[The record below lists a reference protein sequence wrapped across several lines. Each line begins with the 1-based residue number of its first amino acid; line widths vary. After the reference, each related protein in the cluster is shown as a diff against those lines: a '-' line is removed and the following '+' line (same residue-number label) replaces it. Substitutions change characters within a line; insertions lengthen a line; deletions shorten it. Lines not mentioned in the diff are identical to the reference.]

1 MTPKTKKA
9 LAGGVVVA
17 VLVLPFAL
25 RGLHGERGTPVQV
38 QPVAAQAVRPT
49 ILASGT
55 LAYGTEVNLTAE
67 VVAKVDRILVAE
79 GDTVQAGQLLM
90 TLDPKTYRNAIDREA
105 AGRRQ
110 GQIDITRQRATLR
123 LREAQYARSQQL
135 ASQQLIDRNRL
146 EEDRLAL
153 EQARAQ
159 LATSSENLRRQ
170 QAVLGEAFDQL
181 GKTEIRAP
189 MAGRIVELP
198 IKVGETAIPSTNAL
212 AGAKLMKIA
221 DVSALT
227 AELKVD
233 EADIGQ
239 VSIGQAVDVYPA
251 AYPDTAIHG
260 RVQKIALAPTI
271 EGQARAYKVTV
282 TLDSPGALNLRS
294 GMSARA
300 DVYLGDG
307 RAQLA
312 VPVEAVQ
319 DNEDELAT
327 AAAEED
333 DDAPKREVAKAT
345 ELNSYVWLDRDGR
358 ARKAPVKTGVA
369 DDRWQSVVSG
379 LKAGDRVIVGPAK
392 TLRTLHDGDAV
403 VAKTAKE
410 LEAAKDGGAAK

>member
-1 MTPKTKKA
+1 MKPNTKKA
-9 LAGGVVVA
+9 LAGGLVVA
-17 VLVLPFAL
+17 VLVLPFAV

-38 QPVAAQAVRPT
+38 QPIAAHAVRPT

-79 GDTVQAGQLLM
+79 GDTVQQGQLLM

-110 GQIDITRQRATLR
+110 GQIDIERQRATLR
-123 LREAQYARSQQL
+123 LREAQYARSQKL

-159 LATSSENLRRQ
+159 LASSSESLRRQ

-260 RVQKIALAPTI
+260 RVQKIALAPTL

-282 TLDSPGALNLRS
+282 TLDSPGSLNLRS

-312 VPVEAVQ
+312 VPVEAVV
-319 DNEDELAT
+319 
-327 AAAEED
+327 ED
-333 DDAPKREVAKAT
+333 DDEAIATAQDDDTLKREVAKAAEAKT
-345 ELNSYVWLDRDGR
+345 FVWLNRDGH

-369 DDRWQSVVSG
+369 DDRWQVITSG

-392 TLRTLHDGDAV
+392 TLRTLHEGDAV
-403 VAKTAKE
+403 VVKTAKE
-410 LEAAKDGGAAK
+410 LEAGKDGEADK

>member
-1 MTPKTKKA
+1 MNPTTKKA
-9 LAGGVVVA
+9 LAGGAVVA

-38 QPVAAQAVRPT
+38 QPVAAHAVRPT

-79 GDTVQAGQLLM
+79 GDTVQQGQLLM

-110 GQIDITRQRATLR
+110 GQIDIERQRATLR
-123 LREAQYARSQQL
+123 LREAQYARSQKL

-159 LATSSENLRRQ
+159 LASSSESLRRQ

-260 RVQKIALAPTI
+260 RVQKIALAPTL

-282 TLDSPGALNLRS
+282 TLDSPGSLNLRS

-312 VPVEAVQ
+312 VPVEAVV
-319 DNEDELAT
+319 EDDDEAV
-327 AAAEED
+327 AETD
-333 DDAPKREVAKAT
+333 DDAPKHEAAKAVEAKT
-345 ELNSYVWLDRDGR
+345 YVWLDRDGR

-369 DDRWQSVVSG
+369 DDRWQVITG
-379 LKAGDRVIVGPAK
+379 LKGGDRVIVGPAK

-403 VAKTAKE
+403 VVKTAKE
-410 LEAAKDGGAAK
+410 LEAGKDGEAAK

>member
-1 MTPKTKKA
+1 MKPNTKKA
-9 LAGGVVVA
+9 LAGGLVVA

-25 RGLHGERGTPVQV
+25 RGLHGESGTPVQV
-38 QPVAAQAVRPT
+38 QPITAHAVRPT

-79 GDTVQAGQLLM
+79 GDTVQQGQLLM

-110 GQIDITRQRATLR
+110 GQIDIDRQRATLR
-123 LREAQYARSQQL
+123 LREAQYARSQKL
-135 ASQQLIDRNRL
+135 ATQQLIDRNRL

-159 LATSSENLRRQ
+159 LASSSESLRRQ

-239 VSIGQAVDVYPA
+239 VSLGQSVDVYPA

-282 TLDSPGALNLRS
+282 TLDPPGSLNLRS

-312 VPVEAVQ
+312 VPVEAVV
-319 DNEDELAT
+319 EDDDEAL
-327 AAAEED
+327 AAAAD
-333 DDAPKREVAKAT
+333 DDAPKREAAKAVEAKT
-345 ELNSYVWLDRDGR
+345 YVWLDRDGH
-358 ARKAPVKTGVA
+358 ARKAAVKTGVA
-369 DDRWQSVVSG
+369 DDRWQVVSSG
-379 LKAGDRVIVGPAK
+379 LKAGDRIIVGPAK

-403 VAKTAKE
+403 VVKSAKE
-410 LEAAKDGGAAK
+410 LEAGKDGEASK